1 LPARSANHKRE
12 EAMQQS
18 PTRHRNRAALVLGA
32 GLLTLSACAHTSSEN
47 TGAYAPPSAPYSGG
61 LAPPDNAFSS
71 TSGRR
76 QDMAYSAPYSGGES
90 AAPSAFAPPKEVS
103 VSFAP
108 GSATL
113 DARSQRALDEIV
125 SSLQQHSIDI
135 ATIVEDGGE
144 QVGPNGDLDRERQ
157 RAVREYLRKRGVS
170 EQVVHIQARDPNG
183 G

>member
-1 LPARSANHKRE
+1 
-12 EAMQQS
+12 
-18 PTRHRNRAALVLGA
+18 
-32 GLLTLSACAHTSSEN
+32 
-47 TGAYAPPSAPYSGG
+47 
-61 LAPPDNAFSS
+61 
-71 TSGRR
+71 
-76 QDMAYSAPYSGGES
+76 
-90 AAPSAFAPPKEVS
+90 VS